1 MLERRAIRL
10 TVQEHLRADPRNQ
23 QEVTASIELNFTQ
36 RQLVGGIFRFLVR
49 NGCCERL
56 MAHDSLRGR
65 SGLGIDVASNFSTSF
80 GLGFIVSVGIHIT
93 GGGELALSY
102 NM

>member
-1 MLERRAIRL
+1 
-10 TVQEHLRADPRNQ
+10 
-23 QEVTASIELNFTQ
+23 
-36 RQLVGGIFRFLVR
+36 
-49 NGCCERL
+49 